1 MKKTQKI
8 KILGRICGK

>member
-8 KILGRICGK
+8 KTATLR